1 MSKTIMEIGFRH
13 SEQVYLHVD
22 GVHIR
27 DQNKEKR
34 SFEVMISTVFKS
46 ESYRKISEDKNVI
59 ENKHVLASALNDHE
73 NTINALTIK
82 ATQKKVYQKI
92 LSLLH
97 FAMVQPIAG
106 ALPSSLTPYC
116 KNIRL
121 VSH

>member
-59 ENKHVLASALNDHE
+59 ENKHVLVSDLNDHE
-73 NTINALTIK
+73 NTINALT
-82 ATQKKVYQKI
+82 
-92 LSLLH
+92 
-97 FAMVQPIAG
+97 
-106 ALPSSLTPYC
+106 
-116 KNIRL
+116 
-121 VSH
+121 